1 MQRLQLAEGAPE
13 GLEVWRL
20 SLGLNA
26 LVADEDDRLLSRA
39 EWQRAQRLRR
49 HADVVR
55 AVATRAALRRLL
67 SAHTGIAPEKLV
79 FTQNAYGKPALENA
93 DGPAF
98 NVSHSGHVALIA
110 IAPGGAVGVDIER
123 CRPEAELAPLQGLV
137 LSPSEQLDHAR
148 DGIALPFMERWV
160 VKEAVLKALGLGI
173 ADHLQA
179 LSITSSL
186 GSPGTYHLE
195 HSLPVSSP
203 LQAWP
208 LPAPSGY
215 AAALGY
221 IDSGYV
227 DSGYSHTN
235 AQGKRYSTNFQEI
248 NNGQPKRN
256 TNATNQHHIQT
267 SGAC

>member
-13 GLEVWRL
+13 GLGVWRL

-26 LVADEDDRLLSRA
+26 PVADEDDRLLSRA
-39 EWQRAQRLRR
+39 EWQRAQRLHR
-49 HADVVR
+49 HADIVR

-110 IAPGGAVGVDIER
+110 LAPGGAVGVDIER

-137 LSPSEQLDHAR
+137 LSPSEQLDHA
-148 DGIALPFMERWV
+148 LPFMERWV

-173 ADHLQA
+173 ADHLRS

-186 GSPGTYHLE
+186 GPPDTYHLE

-221 IDSGYV
+221 IDSGY
-227 DSGYSHTN
+227 SHAN
-235 AQGKRYSTNFQEI
+235 AQGKRYSTNF
-248 NNGQPKRN
+248 
-256 TNATNQHHIQT
+256 
-267 SGAC
+267 

>member
-1 MQRLQLAEGAPE
+1 
-13 GLEVWRL
+13 
-20 SLGLNA
+20 
-26 LVADEDDRLLSRA
+26 VADEDERLLSRA
-39 EWQRAQRLRR
+39 EWQRTQRLRC

-67 SAHTGIAPEKLV
+67 SAHTGIAPDKLV
-79 FTQNAYGKPALENA
+79 FTQNDYGKPALENA
-93 DGPAF
+93 DGPVF

-110 IAPGGAVGVDIER
+110 LAPGGAVGVDIER

-148 DGIALPFMERWV
+148 DGFAMPFMERWV

-179 LSITSSL
+179 LSVSPASVSPTS
-186 GSPGTYHLE
+186 YCLE

-221 IDSGYV
+221 AESNAN
-227 DSGYSHTN
+227 SHVKSY
-235 AQGKRYSTNFQEI
+235 AKSKVQDERYSTNV
-248 NNGQPKRN
+248 
-256 TNATNQHHIQT
+256 
-267 SGAC
+267 

>member
-1 MQRLQLAEGAPE
+1 MQRQQLAEGVPE

-20 SLGLNA
+20 ALDLNA
-26 LVADEDDRLLSRA
+26 PVADEDDRLLSRA
-39 EWQRAQRLRR
+39 EWQRAQRLRH

-110 IAPGGAVGVDIER
+110 LAPGGSVGVDIER
-123 CRPEAELAPLQGLV
+123 CRPEAELAPLHGLV
-137 LSPSEQLDHAR
+137 LSPSEQRDHIRGAT
-148 DGIALPFMERWV
+148 LPFMERWV
-160 VKEAVLKALGLGI
+160 VKEAVLKTLGLGI
-173 ADHLQA
+173 ADYLQA
-179 LSITSSL
+179 LSVSPAAVPPTSYCL
-186 GSPGTYHLE
+186 K

-221 IDSGYV
+221 AKNYAKSYV
-227 DSGYSHTN
+227 KSN
-235 AQGKRYSTNFQEI
+235 VQNERYSTNF
-248 NNGQPKRN
+248 
-256 TNATNQHHIQT
+256 
-267 SGAC
+267 

>member
-26 LVADEDDRLLSRA
+26 PVADEDDRLLSRA

-221 IDSGYV
+221 VDKSYV
-227 DSGYSHTN
+227 DSDCTCYAHG
-235 AQGKRYSTNFQEI
+235 AQGERYSTTFQEI
-248 NNGQPKRN
+248 
-256 TNATNQHHIQT
+256 HH
-267 SGAC
+267 G

>member
-1 MQRLQLAEGAPE
+1 MQRLQLAEGVPE

-20 SLGLNA
+20 ALDLNA
-26 LVADEDDRLLSRA
+26 PVADEDDRLLSRA
-39 EWQRAQRLRR
+39 EWQRAQRLHR
-49 HADVVR
+49 HADIVR

-67 SAHTGIAPEKLV
+67 SAHTGIAPEKLA

-93 DGPAF
+93 GGPAF

-110 IAPGGAVGVDIER
+110 IVPGGAVGVDIER
-123 CRPEAELAPLQGLV
+123 CRSEAELAPLQGLV
-137 LSPSEQLDHAR
+137 LSPSEQLDH
-148 DGIALPFMERWV
+148 ALPFMERWV

-173 ADHLQA
+173 ADHLRS

-186 GSPGTYHLE
+186 GPPDTYHLE

-221 IDSGYV
+221 IDSGY
-227 DSGYSHTN
+227 SHAN
-235 AQGKRYSTNFQEI
+235 AQGKRYSTNF
-248 NNGQPKRN
+248 
-256 TNATNQHHIQT
+256 
-267 SGAC
+267 

>member
-20 SLGLNA
+20 SLDLNA
-26 LVADEDDRLLSRA
+26 PVADDDDRLLSRA
-39 EWQRAQRLRR
+39 EWQRAQRHRC

-93 DGPAF
+93 DGPIF

-110 IAPGGAVGVDIER
+110 LAPGGAVGVDIER

-137 LSPSEQLDHAR
+137 LSPSERFDHS
-148 DGIALPFMERWV
+148 LPFMERWV

-186 GSPGTYHLE
+186 GPTGAYHLE
-195 HSLPVSSP
+195 HSLPISSP

-221 IDSGYV
+221 VQS
-227 DSGYSHTN
+227 
-235 AQGKRYSTNFQEI
+235 
-248 NNGQPKRN
+248 
-256 TNATNQHHIQT
+256 
-267 SGAC
+267 

>member
-20 SLGLNA
+20 SLDLNA
-26 LVADEDDRLLSRA
+26 PVADEDDRLLSRA

-93 DGPAF
+93 GGPAF

-110 IAPGGAVGVDIER
+110 LAPGGAVGVDIER
-123 CRPEAELAPLQGLV
+123 CRSEAELAPLQGLV
-137 LSPSEQLDHAR
+137 LSPSEQLDH
-148 DGIALPFMERWV
+148 ALPFMERWV

-173 ADHLQA
+173 ADHLRA

-186 GSPGTYHLE
+186 GPPDTYHLE

-221 IDSGYV
+221 AKSYV
-227 DSGYSHTN
+227 KSN
-235 AQGKRYSTNFQEI
+235 VQNERYSTNF
-248 NNGQPKRN
+248 
-256 TNATNQHHIQT
+256 
-267 SGAC
+267 

>member
-1 MQRLQLAEGAPE
+1 MQRLRLAEGAPE

-20 SLGLNA
+20 TLDLNA
-26 LVADEDDRLLSRA
+26 PVADEDDRLLSRA
-39 EWQRAQRLRR
+39 EWQRAQRLHR
-49 HADVVR
+49 HVDVVR

-67 SAHTGIAPEKLV
+67 SAHTGIAPDKLV
-79 FTQNAYGKPALENA
+79 FTHNAYGKPALENA

-110 IAPGGAVGVDIER
+110 LAPGGAVGVDIER

-148 DGIALPFMERWV
+148 DGFAMPFMERWV

-179 LSITSSL
+179 LSVSPSSEPPA
-186 GSPGTYHLE
+186 GYCLE
-195 HSLPVSSP
+195 HSLPVSLP

-208 LPAPSGY
+208 LPVPSGY

-221 IDSGYV
+221 AKSYAN
-227 DSGYSHTN
+227 SHVKSYAN
-235 AQGKRYSTNFQEI
+235 SKVQDERYSTNV
-248 NNGQPKRN
+248 
-256 TNATNQHHIQT
+256 
-267 SGAC
+267 

>member
-1 MQRLQLAEGAPE
+1 MQRLRLAEGVPE

-20 SLGLNA
+20 ALDLNA
-26 LVADEDDRLLSRA
+26 PVADDDDRLLSRA

-79 FTQNAYGKPALENA
+79 FTQSAYGKPALENA
-93 DGPAF
+93 DGAAF
-98 NVSHSGHVALIA
+98 NVSHSGNVALIA
-110 IAPGGAVGVDIER
+110 LAPGGAVGVDIER

-137 LSPSEQLDHAR
+137 LSPSEQLDHA
-148 DGIALPFMERWV
+148 LPFMERWV

-173 ADHLQA
+173 ADHLRS

-186 GSPGTYHLE
+186 GPPDTYHLE

-221 IDSGYV
+221 V
-227 DSGYSHTN
+227 DSGYSHAN
-235 AQGKRYSTNFQEI
+235 AQGKRYSTNF
-248 NNGQPKRN
+248 
-256 TNATNQHHIQT
+256 
-267 SGAC
+267 

>member
-20 SLGLNA
+20 ALDLNA
-26 LVADEDDRLLSRA
+26 PVDDKDDRLLSRA

-110 IAPGGAVGVDIER
+110 LAPGGAVGVDIER

-148 DGIALPFMERWV
+148 DGFALPFMERWV

-179 LSITSSL
+179 LSITFSL
-186 GSPGTYHLE
+186 GSPGAYHLE

-208 LPAPSGY
+208 LPVPSGY
-215 AAALGY
+215 TAALGY
-221 IDSGYV
+221 LESGYV
-227 DSGYSHTN
+227 DLGYSHTN
-235 AQGKRYSTNFQEI
+235 VQGERYSTNFQEI

-256 TNATNQHHIQT
+256 TNATNQHPIQT

>member
-20 SLGLNA
+20 SLDLNA
-26 LVADEDDRLLSRA
+26 PVADEDDRLLSRA
-39 EWQRAQRLRR
+39 EWQRAQRLRH

-55 AVATRAALRRLL
+55 AVAARAALRRLL
-67 SAHTGIAPEKLV
+67 SEHTGIAPEKLV

-110 IAPGGAVGVDIER
+110 LAPGGAVGVDIER

-137 LSPSEQLDHAR
+137 LSPSEQLNHAR
-148 DGIALPFMERWV
+148 DSSALPFMERWV

-173 ADHLQA
+173 ADHLRS
-179 LSITSSL
+179 LSISITSSL
-186 GSPGTYHLE
+186 GPPNSYHLE

-221 IDSGYV
+221 VDKSYV
-227 DSGYSHTN
+227 DSDCTCYAH
-235 AQGKRYSTNFQEI
+235 GKRYSTTF
-248 NNGQPKRN
+248 
-256 TNATNQHHIQT
+256 
-267 SGAC
+267 

>member
-1 MQRLQLAEGAPE
+1 MQRLQLVEGAPE

-20 SLGLNA
+20 SLDLNA
-26 LVADEDDRLLSRA
+26 PVADEDDRLLSRA

-110 IAPGGAVGVDIER
+110 LAPGGAVGVDIER

-137 LSPSEQLDHAR
+137 LSPSEQLDHA
-148 DGIALPFMERWV
+148 LPFMERWV

-173 ADHLQA
+173 ADHLRS

-186 GSPGTYHLE
+186 GPPGAYHLE
-195 HSLPVSSP
+195 HSLPISSP

-221 IDSGYV
+221 VDSGYV

-235 AQGKRYSTNFQEI
+235 A
-248 NNGQPKRN
+248 
-256 TNATNQHHIQT
+256 
-267 SGAC
+267 

>member
-20 SLGLNA
+20 SLDLNA
-26 LVADEDDRLLSRA
+26 PVVDDDDRLLSRA
-39 EWQRAQRLRR
+39 EWQRAQRLRH

-55 AVATRAALRRLL
+55 AVATRVSLRRLL

-79 FTQNAYGKPALENA
+79 FTQNTYGKPALENA

-98 NVSHSGHVALIA
+98 NVSHSGHFALIA

-137 LSPSEQLDHAR
+137 LSPSEQIGHAR
-148 DGIALPFMERWV
+148 DGFALPFMERWV

-179 LSITSSL
+179 LSIASSL
-186 GSPGTYHLE
+186 GPPDTYHLE

-203 LQAWP
+203 LRAWP
-208 LPAPSGY
+208 LPVPRGY

-221 IDSGYV
+221 VQS
-227 DSGYSHTN
+227 
-235 AQGKRYSTNFQEI
+235 
-248 NNGQPKRN
+248 
-256 TNATNQHHIQT
+256 
-267 SGAC
+267 

>member
-1 MQRLQLAEGAPE
+1 MQRLRLAEGVPE

-20 SLGLNA
+20 ALDLNA
-26 LVADEDDRLLSRA
+26 PVADEDDRLLSRA

-67 SAHTGIAPEKLV
+67 SAHTGIAPEKLA

-93 DGPAF
+93 GGPAF

-110 IAPGGAVGVDIER
+110 IVPGGAVGVDIER
-123 CRPEAELAPLQGLV
+123 CRSEAELAPLQGLV
-137 LSPSEQLDHAR
+137 LSPSEQLDH
-148 DGIALPFMERWV
+148 ALPFMERWV

-173 ADHLQA
+173 ADHLRS

-186 GSPGTYHLE
+186 GPPDTYHLE

-221 IDSGYV
+221 IDSGY
-227 DSGYSHTN
+227 SHAN
-235 AQGKRYSTNFQEI
+235 AQGKRYSTNF
-248 NNGQPKRN
+248 
-256 TNATNQHHIQT
+256 
-267 SGAC
+267 

>member
-1 MQRLQLAEGAPE
+1 MQRLRLAEGVPE

-20 SLGLNA
+20 ALDLNA
-26 LVADEDDRLLSRA
+26 PVADDDDRLLSRA
-39 EWQRAQRLRR
+39 EWQRAQRLRH

-79 FTQNAYGKPALENA
+79 FTQSAYGKPALENA
-93 DGPAF
+93 GGPAF

-110 IAPGGAVGVDIER
+110 LAPGGAVGVDIER
-123 CRPEAELAPLQGLV
+123 CRSEAELAPLQGLV
-137 LSPSEQLDHAR
+137 LSPSEQLDH
-148 DGIALPFMERWV
+148 ALPFMERWV

-173 ADHLQA
+173 ADHLRA

-186 GSPGTYHLE
+186 GPPDTYHLE

-221 IDSGYV
+221 VKSY
-227 DSGYSHTN
+227 
-235 AQGKRYSTNFQEI
+235 
-248 NNGQPKRN
+248 
-256 TNATNQHHIQT
+256 IQ
-267 SGAC
+267 S